1 MLESYTRRH
10 SWHRTYF
17 GSHSRKLKSGTNLTV
32 GKFRVVFD
40 VKQDWC
46 IPNICTQ
53 WWALHNIHWH
63 TVAGGHYTN
72 ILMQVERYPMGE
84 EVLYERS
91 RKLRWHSARPRA
103 RGVLLSPSLHLSPPS
118 RRKRIFLRDS
128 QRNCLFLCFGKRSRT
143 CFGMQASRA
152 CMFIIY
158 ISIFLRVIIN

>member
-1 MLESYTRRH
+1 MLYSTLSKIGVFLTFARSGGHYT
-10 SWHRTYF
+10 
-17 GSHSRKLKSGTNLTV
+17 
-32 GKFRVVFD
+32 
-40 VKQDWC
+40 
-46 IPNICTQ
+46 
-53 WWALHNIHWH
+53 NIHWH

-72 ILMQVERYPMGE
+72 ILMQEEKYPMGE